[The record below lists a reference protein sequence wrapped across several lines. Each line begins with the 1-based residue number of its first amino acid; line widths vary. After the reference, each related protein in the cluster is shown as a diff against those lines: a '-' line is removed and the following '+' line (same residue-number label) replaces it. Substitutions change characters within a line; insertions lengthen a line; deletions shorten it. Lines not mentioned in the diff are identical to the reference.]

1 MHSDR
6 LMYPPDITERNAL
19 PGPCFLEDGSK
30 DESCDEESYVF
41 DALGSIASGWEFEEP
56 EWRRVN
62 QPRLNEDQ
70 IGVFAIWTVTGQI
83 ENGGIAQVFYNGS
96 GELAED
102 AVHGA
107 RRFGLNQ
114 LADILEEAYDRFARP
129 VPIDR
134 EERWRLLEKMAGM
147 QPHDSEDMEAVSKIF
162 TKCSEV
168 FDDLDDRYFDLLQE
182 KNESILVT
190 LARIIEAR
198 KGSFFKE

>member
-1 MHSDR
+1 
-6 LMYPPDITERNAL
+6 MYPPDITERNAW
-19 PGPCFLEDGSK
+19 PGPCFS
-30 DESCDEESYVF
+30 ESGGKNEACNEENYVF
-41 DALGSIASGWEFEEP
+41 AAIGSVASGWEFEEP

-70 IGVFAIWTVTGQI
+70 IGLFAIWNVAGQI
-83 ENGGIAQVFYNGS
+83 ENGGITQVFYNS
-96 GELAED
+96 FGELAED
-102 AVHGA
+102 ALQGA
-107 RRFGLNQ
+107 RRFGLNR

-147 QPHDSEDMEAVSKIF
+147 QPHDSEDMEAVSEIF
-162 TKCSEV
+162 KKCSKV
-168 FDDLDDRYFDLLQE
+168 FDDLDDRYFDLLNE
-182 KNESILVT
+182 SGESILIT